1 MHSHAFG
8 PLFAVYQNKAKASKQ
23 AFHAGFWSMH
33 RVCINHTSVKFVT
46 RGFSCERTEES
57 GQPAVISILF
67 SFVI

>member
-1 MHSHAFG
+1 M
-8 PLFAVYQNKAKASKQ
+8 PLDLSLQCTKTKQRKQ

-33 RVCINHTSVKFVT
+33 WVCINHTSVKFVT